1 MAYVYRH
8 IRLDKNEPF
17 YIGVGSDNSYK
28 RSRQKYGRSKHWADI
43 AKNGYEIDIIIDDVS
58 YEYALI
64 KETEF
69 IKLYGRKDIGF
80 GTLCNFTD
88 GGEGFVGG
96 KLSEEAKKLISIK
109 SKKAMANR
117 PEGLTALYLK
127 KAINSPKLKEYYLSR
142 RGQSWH
148 KHNEQSKLKISE
160 SHKGLKQSKETIEK
174 KSKKIVQS
182 TLNGEFIKIWSSARN
197 VQRELK
203 LSQGN
208 ISKCCSGQYGQAYGF
223 KWEYLNKNK

>member
-17 YIGVGSDNSYK
+17 YIGFGSDNSYK
-28 RSRQKYGRSKHWADI
+28 RSRQKHGRSKHWADI
-43 AKNGYEIDIIIDDVS
+43 AKNGYEIDIIIDNLT
-58 YEYALI
+58 YENALI
-64 KETEF
+64 KEIEF
-69 IKLYGRKDIGF
+69 IKLYGRKDLGV
-80 GTLCNFTD
+80 GTLCNYTN
-88 GGEGFVGG
+88 GGEG
-96 KLSEEAKKLISIK
+96 LS
-109 SKKAMANR
+109 
-117 PEGLTALYLK
+117 
-127 KAINSPKLKEYYLSR
+127 SPKLKDYYLSR
-142 RGQSWH
+142 KGKSSH
-148 KHNEQSKLKISE
+148 KHNQQSKLKISE

-182 TLNGEFIKIWSSARN
+182 TLNGKFIKIWPSARN